1 MMTDLRPTNWNDLPN
16 IDDVEIL
23 TEQDEQCLN
32 EIKAILDRH
41 GRTGKFG
48 VTLLHSHFRLD
59 EDEVF
64 LEHTD
69 ANARTLLSRPVKFS
83 EIANKPY
90 RPTVWRFDG
99 PKASGCSYCPP
110 GAGGRHS
117 GYKEP
122 C

>member
-1 MMTDLRPTNWNDLPN
+1 MNWNDLPN
-16 IDDVEIL
+16 IDDLDVL
-23 TEQDEQCLN
+23 TERDEQCLK
-32 EIKAILDRH
+32 EIKGVLERH
-41 GRTGKFG
+41 NRTRKFG
-48 VTLLHSHFRLD
+48 ITLLHSHFVLND
-59 EDEVF
+59 DEVF

-69 ANARTLLSRPVKFS
+69 AVARTLVSRPITIT

-99 PKASGCSYCPP
+99 LKAHGCSYCPTDKD
-110 GAGGRHS
+110 GDHN